1 MIPGLSGHVFE
12 GIFFSEQGVLGVPVL
27 AHCTG
32 SSNVQNTHIDALKKQ
47 LATQA
52 RAAGANTIINFKYA
66 QKANFMSMS
75 SVTWNASGDAVFLGP
90 VASSAPAGSA
100 SFCSSCAAEVSVT
113 AKFCRSC
120 GAPVSS

>member
-12 GIFFSEQGVLGVPVL
+12 GVFFSEQGVLGVPVL
-27 AHCTG
+27 VQCTA
-32 SSNVQNTHIDALKKQ
+32 SSNVQNTHIDQLKRQ
-47 LATQA
+47 LAAQA

-90 VASSAPAGSA
+90 APAASA
-100 SFCSSCAAEVSVT
+100 GEGRFCGNCSAEVSQD

-120 GAPVSS
+120 GQPVG